1 MHGAWVS
8 FLIRVAEA
16 SEYAEAGR
24 VTAEAYR
31 IDDLLQRADGLI
43 DTAYEAELTDAG
55 RRAREAELLVAVE
68 DGNVLGTVTWCPPT
82 SPWRELA
89 TEQDQAE
96 FRMLSVAAAGRRR
109 GVGRALV
116 TACLERARAERMR
129 EVLLS
134 SLPQMTSA
142 HALYREFGFVRT
154 PELDHSP
161 KPHVHLW
168 AFRLTLDLQVTTD
181 ESGHEQHATRRAACG
196 R

>member
-1 MHGAWVS
+1 MS
-8 FLIRVAEA
+8 FLIRVAEP

-31 IDDLLQRADGLI
+31 IDDLLRRADGLI
-43 DTAYEAELTDAG
+43 DTGYEAELTDAG

-68 DGNVLGTVTWCPPT
+68 DGHVLGTVTWCPPI

-116 TACLERARAERMR
+116 TACLEHARAERMR

-142 HALYREFGFVRT
+142 HALYREFGFVRA

-181 ESGHEQHATRRAACG
+181 ESGHEQPATRRAACG

>member
-1 MHGAWVS
+1 MS
-8 FLIRVAEA
+8 FLIRVAES

-31 IDDLLQRADGLI
+31 IDDLLRRADGLI

-68 DGNVLGTVTWCPPT
+68 NGHVLGTVTWCPPT

-109 GVGRALV
+109 GGA
-116 TACLERARAERMR
+116 AR
-129 EVLLS
+129 
-134 SLPQMTSA
+134 SLPRVSSA
-142 HALYREFGFVRT
+142 PARSTCVRCCCR
-154 PELDHSP
+154 HC
-161 KPHVHLW
+161 
-168 AFRLTLDLQVTTD
+168 
-181 ESGHEQHATRRAACG
+181 RR
-196 R
+196 

>member
-1 MHGAWVS
+1 VS
-8 FLIRVAEA
+8 FIIRVAKS

-31 IDDLLQRADGLI
+31 IDDLLRRADGLI
-43 DTAYEAELTDAG
+43 DTGYEAELTDAG

-68 DGNVLGTVTWCPPT
+68 DGHVLGTVTWCPPT

-142 HALYREFGFVRT
+142 HALYREFGFVRA

-181 ESGHEQHATRRAACG
+181 ESGHEQHATRCAACG

>member
-1 MHGAWVS
+1 
-8 FLIRVAEA
+8 
-16 SEYAEAGR
+16 
-24 VTAEAYR
+24 
-31 IDDLLQRADGLI
+31 
-43 DTAYEAELTDAG
+43 
-55 RRAREAELLVAVE
+55 
-68 DGNVLGTVTWCPPT
+68 
-82 SPWRELA
+82 
-89 TEQDQAE
+89 
-96 FRMLSVAAAGRRR
+96 MLSVAAAGRRR

-116 TACLERARAERMR
+116 TACLEHARAERMR

-142 HALYREFGFVRT
+142 HALYREFGFVRA

-181 ESGHEQHATRRAACG
+181 ESGHEQPATRRAACG

>member
-1 MHGAWVS
+1 VS
-8 FLIRVAEA
+8 FLIRVAES

-24 VTAEAYR
+24 VTAGAYR
-31 IDDLLQRADGLI
+31 IDDLLRRADGLI

-68 DGNVLGTVTWCPPT
+68 NGHVLGTVTWCPPT

-116 TACLERARAERMR
+116 TACLERARAEHMR

-134 SLPQMTSA
+134 SLPQMTKA
-142 HALYREFGFVRT
+142 HALYREFGFVPA

-168 AFRLTLDLQVTTD
+168 AFRLTLDL
-181 ESGHEQHATRRAACG
+181 
-196 R
+196 

>member
-1 MHGAWVS
+1 MS
-8 FLIRVAEA
+8 FLIRVAEP

-31 IDDLLQRADGLI
+31 IDDLLRRADGLI
-43 DTAYEAELTDAG
+43 DTAYEAELTDAA

-68 DGNVLGTVTWCPPT
+68 DGHVLGTVTWCPPT

-109 GVGRALV
+109 GLGRALV

-134 SLPQMTSA
+134 SLPQMTRA
-142 HALYREFGFVRT
+142 HALYREFGFARA

-161 KPHVHLW
+161 KPHVDLW